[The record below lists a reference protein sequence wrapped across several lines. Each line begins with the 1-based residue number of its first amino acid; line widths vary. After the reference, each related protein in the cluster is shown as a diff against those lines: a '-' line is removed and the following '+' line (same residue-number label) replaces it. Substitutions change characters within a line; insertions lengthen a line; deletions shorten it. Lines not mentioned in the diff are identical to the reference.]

1 MSEGERKIINM
12 ATVKQHYANVLADV
26 YAWMLGGFDFALN
39 KNTEFFRLNN
49 ISPQAS
55 GI

>member
-1 MSEGERKIINM
+1 M

-26 YAWMLGGFDFALN
+26 YAWMLGGFDFDLN